1 MPGDTRNQA
10 AEAMMEAVTR
20 DQAAEEAM
28 MEAVTRDLLP
38 ALRSGE
44 LSREDFEQIVVNRL
58 TFPERM
64 REQRQRDSSAAEVD
78 VPTEEIVAIL
88 GKGTTHDFGADV
100 EFAATLD
107 ALNAVLSGPPSSP
120 ERRGRWPRGIVLDA
134 DPVATC
140 KIIDNAICI
149 AFASEDAA
157 RVWVWK
163 MNYEVFAGEGAQFPY
178 IKNMESFDT
187 FRLPD
192 NLNHLMRYVVGRR
205 FANVDGELV
214 LALGADDD
222 VGRYEAGFGRP
233 EDGREPLSTW
243 LARCVKR
250 LKGDLDYVTANYD
263 DLPPGALRDD
273 VDTSMEM

>member
-1 MPGDTRNQA
+1 MEAPSNTMPGDTRNQA
-10 AEAMMEAVTR
+10 AEEAMVEAV
-20 DQAAEEAM
+20 A
-28 MEAVTRDLLP
+28 RDLLP
-38 ALRSGE
+38 ALQSGE
-44 LSREDFEQIVVNRL
+44 LSMEDFEQIVVNRL

-100 EFAATLD
+100 EFAATLE

-178 IKNMESFDT
+178 IKNLDFDT

-192 NLNHLMRYVVGRR
+192 NLDHLMRYVVGRR
-205 FANVDGELV
+205 FAKNFDGELV

-263 DLPPGALRDD
+263 DLPPGAPRDD
-273 VDTSMEM
+273 VVDTSME

>member
-1 MPGDTRNQA
+1 M
-10 AEAMMEAVTR
+10 
-20 DQAAEEAM
+20 
-28 MEAVTRDLLP
+28 
-38 ALRSGE
+38 
-44 LSREDFEQIVVNRL
+44 
-58 TFPERM
+58 
-64 REQRQRDSSAAEVD
+64 
-78 VPTEEIVAIL
+78 
-88 GKGTTHDFGADV
+88 
-100 EFAATLD
+100 
-107 ALNAVLSGPPSSP
+107 
-120 ERRGRWPRGIVLDA
+120 
-134 DPVATC
+134 ATC

-178 IKNMESFDT
+178 IKNMAFDT

-192 NLNHLMRYVVGRR
+192 NLDHFMRYVVGRR
-205 FANVDGELV
+205 LSANVDGELV
-214 LALGADDD
+214 LALGKEDD
-222 VGRYEAGFGRP
+222 VGRYEAGFGRKN
-233 EDGREPLSTW
+233 DGREPLSTW